1 MEIEHAW
8 QNPTYF
14 TFDII
19 FYEHYTHTA
28 HLIRHHYWQWFFF
41 KYLSLDRWGHPKMQ
55 TMQTADH
62 ADHAD
67 CADRADWVLFFL
79 TLDWLSHFF
88 RFYSYKIVS
97 WCLLF
102 ILSTSNCWFNRQT
115 RLKHFVWEI
124 PFTDPKY
131 TKIKHKIKLPHIL
144 GANCVNFLLVFA
156 FAFGLVLV
164 TLISV
169 HLYIGVFVMHGRAS
183 SVCDCWRVIGSAI
196 PLVQNILK

>member
-1 MEIEHAW
+1 MSELW
-8 QNPTYF
+8 F
-14 TFDII
+14 TGTPVLDDVLKGRRR
-19 FYEHYTHTA
+19 YEMKYK
-28 HLIRHHYWQWFFF
+28 WF
-41 KYLSLDRWGHPKMQ
+41 RVTPKRRPCRLQTVQ
-55 TMQTADH
+55 TMQT
-62 ADHAD
+62 
-67 CADRADWVLFFL
+67 VQTVQTEYFFFL

-97 WCLLF
+97 RCLLF

-169 HLYIGVFVMHGRAS
+169 HLYLGVFVMHGRAS
-183 SVCDCWRVIGSAI
+183 SESDCWCVIGSAI
-196 PLVQNILK
+196 QLVQNILK